1 MSSSSKELIASPQL
15 KQHQLPIGNHLAGR
29 CIISIFGRLED
40 HETCPTWL
48 VASMRTSNFGNLNTY
63 WTFNPWFQKLY
74 DLQHL
79 ATFSMLTTATAYWK
93 TQLWLNVASCDK
105 PNLPDHIHEWEN
117 HGNHPWKIYEQIRLR
132 RSQLSLKFCRCLL
145 QLWDLRVC
153 EANLFNQKVSSSNIR
168 AVFYDVRFKK
178 FRDKSQH
185 LLDLLRWKVIL
196 RPWRHRYV
204 MTWPS
209 SKLLMANLKGCKW
222 MNQNDYVYGCF
233 RKWWYPQIIHFNS
246 LFHYKPSILG
256 YPYFWKHT
264 YRFQAVV

>member
-1 MSSSSKELIASPQL
+1 MR
-15 KQHQLPIGNHLAGR
+15 HDYH
-29 CIISIFGRLED
+29 
-40 HETCPTWL
+40 WL
-48 VASMRTSNFGNLNTY
+48 VASIRTSNFGNLNA
-63 WTFNPWFQKLY
+63 TFKAWFQQLY

-79 ATFSMLTTATAYWK
+79 ATFSMITTAYWK
-93 TQLWLNVASCDK
+93 TQLRLNVASCDK
-105 PNLPDHIHEWEN
+105 PNLSNHIHEWEN

-153 EANLFNQKVSSSNIR
+153 EANLFNQKVSSSNIH
-168 AVFYDVRFKK
+168 AAFYGVRFKK
-178 FRDKSQH
+178 FRGKSQH

-222 MNQNDYVYGCF
+222 IMYIDF
-233 RKWWYPQIIHFNS
+233 RQLLQLFWILSTARLAKSWRLATKATSTPHKKNHRTGYSTLVKIGLIS
-246 LFHYKPSILG
+246 LPFQDIRFHRMS
-256 YPYFWKHT
+256 FCRT
-264 YRFQAVV
+264 C